1 MKFQILNNEE
11 LGFFD
16 DNGNKTATIKISGSN
31 NLVLN
36 PSGSGDIILGDNDTV
51 NDIEI
56 GISSTPSN
64 FVYLGGLPTSDP
76 RVLGQLFQTSSGA
89 IGIPQIS
96 GSYQVVLISQG

>member
-16 DNGNKTATIKISGSN
+16 NNGTKTATIKTSGS

-51 NDIEI
+51 NDVEI
-56 GISSTPSN
+56 GIPSTPTN
-64 FVYLGGLPTSDP
+64 FTYLGGLPTSDP
-76 RVLGQLFQTSSGA
+76 GISGRLFQTASDA
-89 IGIPQIS
+89 IGATAGFQI
-96 GSYQVVLISQG
+96 VCISQG

>member
-31 NLVLN
+31 DLVIN
-36 PSGSGDIILGDNDTV
+36 PSGSGNIILGDDDNV

-56 GISSTPSN
+56 GTSSTPSN
-64 FVYLGGLPTSDP
+64 FIYLGGLPTTDP
-76 RVLGQLFQTSSGA
+76 QVIGQLFQTGSDA
-89 IGIPQIS
+89 IGATA
-96 GSYQVVLISQG
+96 GFQVVCISQG

>member
-31 NLVLN
+31 LVLN

-56 GISSTPSN
+56 GTSLTPSN
-64 FVYLGGLPTSDP
+64 FTYLGGLPTSDP
-76 RVLGQLFQTSSGA
+76 GVFGQLFQTSSGA